1 MGLDRHFEAL
11 TQGAGVVRL
20 RIHQALFSGFLGV
33 TGLVVVLIALLVG
46 FSVRQELRSTFQ
58 EELQRQLNLT
68 AAVLEATDPVRLDS
82 VARAAA
88 LELGY
93 RVTVIDDQ
101 GRVLTDSD
109 VPSDEVSQMEDHSGR
124 PEVLGAEEG
133 GTAFDT
139 RLSSTLGEELLYGAQ
154 PGTLADDRPVV
165 VRIAAPLTRIEAAL
179 DRIQNGVIATG
190 VVATLIALVVAYLLS
205 RALARPLV
213 VLAERARLLAAGN
226 LSIRVPRE
234 RRVRELENLA
244 LAFNRLG
251 EELQERIWELAGE
264 RDEMQLLIDALDQ
277 GVLALDPEGRLIRW
291 NRAASELLELPP
303 ELAPNTP
310 VAALV
315 RNPEL
320 RAFLDR
326 SLDGPADAQEIQI
339 GDRDIV
345 MASHPLAVGGA
356 VTSLLDASEI
366 RRLERVRRDFVA
378 NASHELKTPLTSIRG
393 FAETLLEDHDMEPE
407 IQERFMEAIR
417 NNTLRLQNIVDD
429 LLDLSRL
436 ESGGWIAAPGP
447 VDLGQVA
454 RGAWDALSTKL
465 VADRVF
471 SVSGQGLALA
481 DGSGMSQVFRNLFE
495 NAVRHTAPGGRIT
508 VRISTD
514 GDVVTVRVVDDGE
527 GIPLQSLPRIFE
539 RFYRADSSRD
549 RDQGGTGL
557 GLAIVRHM
565 IHSMGGAVGA
575 ESELGRGTT
584 IVMTLPAAPVPAG

>member
-1 MGLDRHFEAL
+1 LRLVDPVVAL
-11 TQGAGVVRL
+11 IEGAVAVRV
-20 RIHQALFSGFLGV
+20 RIHQALFAGFLGV
-33 TGLVVVLIALLVG
+33 TGLVVFLIALLVG
-46 FSVRQELRSTFQ
+46 FGVREELRSTFR
-58 EELQRQLNLT
+58 EELGRQLNLT
-68 AAVLEATDPVRLDS
+68 ASALESADPLRLDS
-82 VARAAA
+82 VARAVA

-93 RVTVIDDQ
+93 RVTVIDER
-101 GRVLTDSD
+101 GRVLTDS
-109 VPSDEVSQMEDHSGR
+109 EVAPDQVALMEDHSSR
-124 PEVLGAEEG
+124 PEILGTEES

-139 RLSSTLGEELLYGAQ
+139 RLSSTVGEEFLYGAKA
-154 PGTLADDRPVV
+154 GALADGRRVV

-179 DRIQNGVIATG
+179 DRVQNGVVFTG
-190 VVATLIALVVAYLLS
+190 ILATLIALVVAYLLS

-264 RDEMQLLIDALDQ
+264 RDEMQLLIDSLDQ

-291 NRAASELLELPP
+291 NRAASELLDLPAELVPG
-303 ELAPNTP
+303 TP
-310 VAALV
+310 VASLV

-326 SLDGPADAQEIQI
+326 SLEGTADSREIQI
-339 GDRDIV
+339 GDRDLV
-345 MASHPLAVGGA
+345 LASHPLAVGGA

-378 NASHELKTPLTSIRG
+378 NASHELKTPLTSVRG
-393 FAETLLEDHDMEPE
+393 FAETLLEDEDAAPE
-407 IQERFMEAIR
+407 IRHRFLGAIR
-417 NNTLRLQNIVDD
+417 NNTLRMQNLVDD

-436 ESGGWIAAPGP
+436 ESGGWIAAPER
-447 VDLGQVA
+447 VDLGQIA
-454 RGAWDALSTKL
+454 WGAWEALSSRLT
-465 VADRVF
+465 ADREF
-471 SVSGQGLALA
+471 TVSGEGVAYA
-481 DGSGMSQVFRNLFE
+481 DASGMAQVFRNLFE
-495 NAVRHTAPGGRIT
+495 NAVRHTSSGGRIS
-508 VRISTD
+508 VKLSSD
-514 GDVVTVRVVDDGE
+514 GERVTVRVVDDGE

-539 RFYRADSSRD
+539 RFYRADSARD

-584 IVMTLPAAPVPAG
+584 IIMTLPAARG

>member
-1 MGLDRHFEAL
+1 MR
-11 TQGAGVVRL
+11 V
-20 RIHQALFSGFLGV
+20 RIHQALFAGFLGV
-33 TGLVVVLIALLVG
+33 TGLVVFLIALLVG
-46 FSVRQELRSTFQ
+46 FSVREELRSTFQ
-58 EELQRQLNLT
+58 EELRRQLNLT
-68 AAVLEATDPVRLDS
+68 AAVVEAADPLRLDS

-93 RVTVIDDQ
+93 RVTLIDAQ
-101 GRVLTDSD
+101 GTVLTDSD
-109 VPSDEVSQMEDHSGR
+109 VPREEVSGMDNHSDR
-124 PEVLGAEEG
+124 PEVRGTEQG

-139 RLSSTLGEELLYGAQ
+139 RLSSTLGEALLYGAQ
-154 PGTLADDRPVV
+154 PSTLMDGRPVV
-165 VRIAAPLTRIEAAL
+165 VRIAAPLTRIDAAL
-179 DRIQNGVIATG
+179 DRVQNGVIVTG
-190 VVATLIALVVAYLLS
+190 VLATLIALVVAYLLS

-264 RDEMQLLIDALDQ
+264 RDEMQLLIDSLDQ

-303 ELAPNTP
+303 ELATNTP
-310 VAALV
+310 VASLV

-326 SLDGPADAQEIQI
+326 SLEGSAESQEIQV
-339 GDRDIV
+339 GDRDLV

-393 FAETLLEDHDMEPE
+393 FAETLLEDEDTEPE
-407 IQERFMEAIR
+407 IRHRFLGAIR
-417 NNTLRLQNIVDD
+417 NNTLRLQNLVDD

-436 ESGGWIAAPGP
+436 ESGGWIAAPGR

-454 RGAWDALSTKL
+454 QGAWDALSSRLTS
-465 VADRVF
+465 DRVF
-471 SVSGQGLALA
+471 AVSGEGVALA
-481 DGSGMSQVFRNLFE
+481 DGSGMAQIFRNLFE
-495 NAVRHTAPGGRIT
+495 NAVRHTAPGGKIT
-508 VRISTD
+508 VRLATA
-514 GDVVTVRVVDDGE
+514 GDTVTIRVVDNGE

-575 ESELGRGTT
+575 ESELGRGTVVS
-584 IVMTLPAAPVPAG
+584 IHVPPASQA

>member
-1 MGLDRHFEAL
+1 MR
-11 TQGAGVVRL
+11 V
-20 RIHQALFSGFLGV
+20 RIHQALFAGFLGV
-33 TGLVVVLIALLVG
+33 TGLVVTLIALLVG

-58 EELQRQLNLT
+58 EELRRQLNLT
-68 AAVLEATDPVRLDS
+68 AAVVGAATEAQLDS
-82 VARAAA
+82 VARAVA

-93 RVTVIDDQ
+93 RVTVIDDR
-101 GRVLTDSD
+101 GTVLTDSD
-109 VPSDEVSQMEDHSGR
+109 VPRDRIGQMEDHSGR
-124 PEVLGAEEG
+124 PEVLGATEG
-133 GTAFDT
+133 GTAFSS

-154 PGTLADDRPVV
+154 TGSLGDGRPVV

-179 DRIQNGVIATG
+179 DRVQTGVVFTG

-234 RRVRELENLA
+234 RRVRELDNLA

-264 RDEMQLLIDALDQ
+264 RDEMQLLIDSLDQ
-277 GVLALDPEGRLIRW
+277 GVLGLDPEGRLIRW
-291 NRAASELLELPP
+291 NRAAAELLDLPEDP
-303 ELAPNTP
+303 APNTP

-320 RAFLDR
+320 RDFLDR
-326 SLDGPADAQEIQI
+326 SLAGTEDAREIQV
-339 GDRDIV
+339 GDRDLV
-345 MASHPLAVGGA
+345 LASHPLAVGGS

-393 FAETLLEDHDMEPE
+393 FAETLLEDEDADPLIRH
-407 IQERFMEAIR
+407 RFLEAIR
-417 NNTLRLQNIVDD
+417 NNTLRLQNLVDD

-436 ESGGWIAAPGP
+436 ESGGWIAEAGR
-447 VDLGQVA
+447 VEIGQVA
-454 RGAWDALSTKL
+454 QGAWNALSSKL
-465 VADRVF
+465 TSDRVF
-471 SVSGQGLALA
+471 SVSGEGTALA
-481 DGSGMSQVFRNLFE
+481 DGSGMAQVFRNLFE
-495 NAVRHTAPGGRIT
+495 NAVRHTGSGGRISVRVTSDGGT
-508 VRISTD
+508 VTI
-514 GDVVTVRVVDDGE
+514 RVVDDGE
-527 GIPLQSLPRIFE
+527 GIPLQALPRIFE

-584 IVMTLPAAPVPAG
+584 IVMTLPAAPD

>member
-1 MGLDRHFEAL
+1 
-11 TQGAGVVRL
+11 VRV
-20 RIHQALFSGFLGV
+20 RIHQALFAGFLGV
-33 TGLVVVLIALLVG
+33 TGLVVFLIALLVG
-46 FSVRQELRSTFQ
+46 FSVREELRSTFQ

-68 AAVLEATDPVRLDS
+68 AAVVEAADPIRLDS
-82 VARAAA
+82 VARAVA

-93 RVTVIDDQ
+93 RITVIDSQ
-101 GRVLTDSD
+101 GTVLTDSD
-109 VPSDEVSQMEDHSGR
+109 VARADVPGMDDHSDR
-124 PEVLGAEEG
+124 PEVLGTEEG
-133 GTAFDT
+133 ATAFDT
-139 RLSSTLGEELLYGAQ
+139 RLSSTLGEPLLYGAQ
-154 PGTLADDRPVV
+154 PGSLADGRSVV
-165 VRIAAPLTRIEAAL
+165 VRIAAPLTRIDAAL
-179 DRIQNGVIATG
+179 DRVQNGVVVTG
-190 VVATLIALVVAYLLS
+190 VLATLIALVVAYLLS

-234 RRVRELENLA
+234 RRVLELENLA

-251 EELQERIWELAGE
+251 EELQERIWEVAGE
-264 RDEMQLLIDALDQ
+264 RDEMQLLIDSLDQ
-277 GVLALDPEGRLIRW
+277 GVLALDPEGRLVRW

-303 ELAPNTP
+303 ELEPNTP
-310 VAALV
+310 VASLV

-326 SLDGPADAQEIQI
+326 SLEGLEESQEIQV
-339 GDRDIV
+339 GDRDLV

-393 FAETLLEDHDMEPE
+393 FAETLLEDEDMAPE
-407 IQERFMEAIR
+407 IRHRFLGAIR
-417 NNTLRLQNIVDD
+417 NNTLRMQNLVDD

-454 RGAWDALSTKL
+454 REAWDALSSRLTSN
-465 VADRVF
+465 RVF
-471 SVSGQGLALA
+471 AVSGEGLALA
-481 DGSGMSQVFRNLFE
+481 DESGMAQVFRNLFE
-495 NAVRHTAPGGRIT
+495 NAVRHTSPGGRIT
-508 VRISTD
+508 VRIAAE
-514 GDVVTVRVVDDGE
+514 GDRVAIRVVDDGE

-584 IVMTLPAAPVPAG
+584 IVMTLPAAPVPADGSQGHRSGRSVSA

>member
-1 MGLDRHFEAL
+1 
-11 TQGAGVVRL
+11 VRV
-20 RIHQALFSGFLGV
+20 RIHQALFTGFLGV
-33 TGLVVVLIALLVG
+33 TGLVVFLIALLVG
-46 FSVRQELRSTFQ
+46 LGVREELRSTFR
-58 EELQRQLNLT
+58 EELRRQLNLT
-68 AAVLEATDPVRLDS
+68 TAVLESADPAELDS
-82 VARAAA
+82 VARAIAG
-88 LELGY
+88 ELGY
-93 RVTVIDDQ
+93 RITLIDDG
-101 GRVLTDSD
+101 GRVITDSE
-109 VPSDEVSQMEDHSGR
+109 VPREGISSMENHSDR
-124 PEVLGAEEG
+124 PEVQGTGAG

-154 PGTLADDRPVV
+154 AATLADGRPAV

-179 DRIQNGVIATG
+179 DRVQNGVVFTG
-190 VVATLIALVVAYLLS
+190 ILATLIALGVAYLLS

-251 EELQERIWELAGE
+251 EELQERLWELAGE
-264 RDEMQLLIDALDQ
+264 RDEMQLLIDSLDQ
-277 GVLALDPEGRLIRW
+277 GVLALDAEGRLIRW
-291 NRAASELLELPP
+291 NRAASRLLELPA
-303 ELAPNTP
+303 ELTPNTP
-310 VAALV
+310 VASLV

-320 RAFLDR
+320 RAFLTR
-326 SLDGPADAQEIQI
+326 SLEGAADSREIQV
-339 GDRDIV
+339 GDRDLV
-345 MASHPLAVGGA
+345 LASHPLAVGGA

-393 FAETLLEDHDMEPE
+393 FAETLLEDEDTEPG
-407 IQERFMEAIR
+407 IRHRFLGAIR
-417 NNTLRLQNIVDD
+417 NNTLRMQNLVDD

-436 ESGGWIAAPGP
+436 ESGGWIAAPGR

-454 RGAWDALSTKL
+454 QGAWDALSTKL
-465 VADRVF
+465 TAHRTF
-471 SVSGQGLALA
+471 AVSGEGVAWA
-481 DGSGMSQVFRNLFE
+481 DASGMAQIFRNLFE
-495 NAVRHTAPGGRIT
+495 NAVRHTSDGGRIT
-508 VRISTD
+508 VKVSSD
-514 GDVVTVRVVDDGE
+514 GETVTTRVIDDGE

-584 IVMTLPAAPVPAG
+584 IVMTLPAAPEEE

>member
-1 MGLDRHFEAL
+1 
-11 TQGAGVVRL
+11 
-20 RIHQALFSGFLGV
+20 
-33 TGLVVVLIALLVG
+33 
-46 FSVRQELRSTFQ
+46 
-58 EELQRQLNLT
+58 
-68 AAVLEATDPVRLDS
+68 
-82 VARAAA
+82 VARAVA

-93 RVTVIDDQ
+93 RVTVIDER
-101 GRVLTDSD
+101 GRVLTDS
-109 VPSDEVSQMEDHSGR
+109 EVAPDQVALMEDHSSR
-124 PEVLGAEEG
+124 PEILGTEES

-139 RLSSTLGEELLYGAQ
+139 RLSSTVGEEFLYGAKA
-154 PGTLADDRPVV
+154 GALADGRRVV

-179 DRIQNGVIATG
+179 DRVQNGVVFTG
-190 VVATLIALVVAYLLS
+190 ILATLIALVVAYLLS

-264 RDEMQLLIDALDQ
+264 RDEMQLLIDSLDQ

-291 NRAASELLELPP
+291 NRAASELLDLPAELVPG
-303 ELAPNTP
+303 TP
-310 VAALV
+310 VASLV

-326 SLDGPADAQEIQI
+326 SLEGTADSREIQI
-339 GDRDIV
+339 GDRDLV
-345 MASHPLAVGGA
+345 LAAHPLAVGGA

-378 NASHELKTPLTSIRG
+378 NASHELKTPLTSVRG
-393 FAETLLEDHDMEPE
+393 FAETLLEDEDAAPE
-407 IQERFMEAIR
+407 IRHRFLGAIR
-417 NNTLRLQNIVDD
+417 NNTLRMQNLVDD

-436 ESGGWIAAPGP
+436 ESGGWIAAPER

-454 RGAWDALSTKL
+454 WGAWEALSSRLT
-465 VADRVF
+465 ADREF
-471 SVSGQGLALA
+471 TVSGEGVVAYA
-481 DGSGMSQVFRNLFE
+481 DASGMAQVFRNLFE
-495 NAVRHTAPGGRIT
+495 NAVRHTSSGGRIS
-508 VRISTD
+508 VKLSSD
-514 GDVVTVRVVDDGE
+514 GERVTVRVVDDGE

-539 RFYRADSSRD
+539 RFYRADSARD

-584 IVMTLPAAPVPAG
+584 IIMTLPAARG